1 MEFNI
6 ENSFKVFEYFWLYV
20 IFFCGKFLMIFN
32 FFYRINLVKWLYW
45 IFNGWRDFGG
55 GRYYKEILGKE

>member
-6 ENSFKVFEYFWLYV
+6 EISFKVFEYFWLYV

-32 FFYRINLVKWLYW
+32 FFYRINLVKWLY
-45 IFNGWRDFGG
+45 
-55 GRYYKEILGKE
+55 